1 MPKLQPAAMQLMF
14 YTGKRSGDS
23 ADWIDISQAA
33 SIVNRRFYRQG
44 LQWAV
49 SGLTVSFDQTGQ
61 ATGEFR
67 VETLPTT
74 WVMSNAWHKSF
85 AAWKRQQDIALD
97 DSDQESV
104 AAKFRDFKI
113 FMDTAHVEDYT
124 DLAGSA
130 NLNAV
135 NLLPRTEVA
144 EFEAGTP
151 SGESK
156 GEWQPSV
163 IVLPNQSNP
172 TGSEVGTQ
180 AESKLLHAVGAVGT
194 GSPDTSR
201 GIIAGY
207 AFSRSVPQS
216 PDPTVDP
223 RVDDEEYNWL
233 RNMFDDGNA
242 DETIL
247 ANTQRN
253 DELPYTQLQYPNTG
267 LNGNGLQ
274 VVHKR
279 FIPNS
284 GVTNTLNL
292 GAFVAP
298 CGLIK
303 VTNTT
308 GVTGNIILHLTP
320 GKHRGYL
327 AEPMQDM

>member
-1 MPKLQPAAMQLMF
+1 MAKLQPAVMSIM
-14 YTGKRSGDS
+14 YETGKREGDT
-23 ADWIDISQAA
+23 ADWIDISQSA

-49 SGLTVSFDQTGQ
+49 SGMTVSFESGGQ

-74 WVMSNAWHKSF
+74 WVMSNAWHKAF
-85 AAWKRQQDIALD
+85 AAWKKQQDIALD
-97 DSDQESV
+97 ESNQESV
-104 AAKFRDFKI
+104 AAAFRDFKI

-124 DLAGSA
+124 DLGGSA
-130 NLNAV
+130 NLNNV
-135 NLLPRTEVA
+135 NLLPRIQGATFA
-144 EFEAGTP
+144 T
-151 SGESK
+151 
-156 GEWQPSV
+156 GEWQPSQ
-163 IVLPNQSNP
+163 IVLPNSANP

-180 AESKLLHAVGAVGT
+180 PVEKLLHAVGTIGT
-194 GSPDTSR
+194 TSPNTSR
-201 GIIAGY
+201 GLIAGY

-216 PDPTVDP
+216 PDPAVDP
-223 RVDDEEYNWL
+223 RVDDSEYNWL

-242 DETIL
+242 DDTIL
-247 ANTQRN
+247 ANAQRN
-253 DELPYTQLQYPNTG
+253 DELPYSQLEYPNTG
-267 LNGNGLQ
+267 LNAPGLQ

-279 FIPNS
+279 FIPSS
-284 GVTNTLNL
+284 GVSNTLNL
-292 GAFVAP
+292 GGFVAP

-303 VTNTT
+303 ITNTT

>member
-14 YTGKRSGDS
+14 YTGKRAGDT
-23 ADWIDISQAA
+23 ADWIDISQAV
-33 SIVNRRFYRQG
+33 SMVNRRFYRQG

-49 SGLTVSFDQTGQ
+49 SGMTVSFDKTGQ

-74 WVMSNAWHKSF
+74 WVMSNAWHKTF
-85 AAWKRQQDIALD
+85 AAWRKQQDIALD
-97 DSDQESV
+97 ESNQESV
-104 AAKFRDFKI
+104 AAAFRDFKI
-113 FMDTAHVEDYT
+113 FMDTAHVEDYV
-124 DLAGSA
+124 DLGGSA
-130 NLNAV
+130 NLKDV
-135 NLLPRTEVA
+135 NLLPRTEVD
-144 EFEAGTP
+144 EFAA
-151 SGESK
+151 

-163 IVLPNQSNP
+163 IVLPNQANP

-180 AESKLLHAVGAVGT
+180 AETKLLHAVGGVGT

-207 AFSRSVPQS
+207 AYSRSVPQS
-216 PDPTVDP
+216 PDPAVDP

-253 DELPYTQLQYPNTG
+253 DELPYSQLEYPNGG

-279 FIPNS
+279 FIPS
-284 GVTNTLNL
+284 SAVTNTLQL
-292 GAFVAP
+292 GGFVAP

-308 GVTGNIILHLTP
+308 GETGNIILHLTP

>member
-1 MPKLQPAAMQLMF
+1 MPKLQPAAMQMMF
-14 YTGKRSGDS
+14 YTGKRTGDS
-23 ADWIDISQAA
+23 SDWIDISQAA
-33 SIVNRRFYRQG
+33 SMVNRRFYRQG

-49 SGLTVSFDQTGQ
+49 SGMTVSFDATGQ

-74 WVMSNAWHKSF
+74 WVMSNAWHKTF
-85 AAWKRQQDIALD
+85 AAWKKQQDIALD
-97 DSDQESV
+97 ESNQESV
-104 AAKFRDFKI
+104 VAKFRDFKI

-124 DLAGSA
+124 DLGGSA
-130 NLNAV
+130 LLRDV
-135 NLLPRTEVA
+135 NLLPRTEVS
-144 EFEAGTP
+144 EFETSVSWP
-151 SGESK
+151 TDSPK
-156 GEWQPSV
+156 GEWEPSV
-163 IVLPNQSNP
+163 IVLPNQANP

-180 AESKLLHAVGAVGT
+180 AETKLLHAVGGVGT

-201 GIIAGY
+201 GIVAGY
-207 AFSRSVPQS
+207 SYSRSVPQS
-216 PDPTVDP
+216 PDPEVDP

-253 DELPYTQLQYPNTG
+253 DELPYAQLEYPNGG

-279 FIPNS
+279 FIPS
-284 GVTNTLNL
+284 TGVTNTLQL
-292 GAFVAP
+292 GGFVAP
-298 CGLIK
+298 CGLVK

-320 GKHRGYL
+320 R
-327 AEPMQDM
+327 